1 MRALLPNGAVL
12 PVGSLWGQAYRS
24 KLTVDRVI
32 HACLDHH
39 APQIR
44 EEARAREEAKAK
56 EEDGGREEEMAK
68 EEDGGREEEMAEGG
82 EGRGAAAAGYMFAML
97 RTTANPVVRIIRQV
111 A

>member
-56 EEDGGREEEMAK
+56 EEDGGREEEMA
-68 EEDGGREEEMAEGG
+68 EGG

>member
-1 MRALLPNGAVL
+1 M
-12 PVGSLWGQAYRS
+12 GSLWGQAYRS

-32 HACLDHH
+32 HACLAHH

-44 EEARAREEAKAK
+44 EEAR
-56 EEDGGREEEMAK
+56 AK